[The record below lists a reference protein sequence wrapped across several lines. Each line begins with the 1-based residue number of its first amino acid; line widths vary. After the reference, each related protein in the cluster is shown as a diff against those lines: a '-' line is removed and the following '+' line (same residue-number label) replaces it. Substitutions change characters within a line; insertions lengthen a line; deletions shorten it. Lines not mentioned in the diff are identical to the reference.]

1 MTPSLYR
8 SADAARRVSQRP
20 VRVLL
25 ARRAA
30 AVGEVDVSMGS
41 AKTGS
46 VAVPAPRA
54 TGCPQTATPMP
65 VDAAAHAAARM
76 HGIFV
81 AKGNIYADALAS
93 TRQSPACGEADR
105 IDRGPDAVPMQSGC
119 DPNTARIAARIAA
132 ARAAVQNLRTR
143 L

>member
-1 MTPSLYR
+1 
-8 SADAARRVSQRP
+8 
-20 VRVLL
+20 
-25 ARRAA
+25 
-30 AVGEVDVSMGS
+30 
-41 AKTGS
+41 
-46 VAVPAPRA
+46 
-54 TGCPQTATPMP
+54 MP